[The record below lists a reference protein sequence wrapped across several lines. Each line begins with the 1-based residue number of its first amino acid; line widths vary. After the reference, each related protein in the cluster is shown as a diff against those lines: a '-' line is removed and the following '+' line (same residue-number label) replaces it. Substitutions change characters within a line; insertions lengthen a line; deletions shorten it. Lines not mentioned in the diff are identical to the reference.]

1 MKKDVQAKVDVLKE
15 LLEVAK
21 DEMRGRNKR
30 GMEDMMGQKMQKVA
44 VMAPDEEGLKE
55 GLEKA
60 EEIVESKMEGE
71 DEEGYEEEDGMESE
85 DGEELDDE
93 AKKELIKK
101 MMMKK

>member
-60 EEIVESKMEGE
+60 EEIVESKME
-71 DEEGYEEEDGMESE
+71 DEEGYEEEDDMESE

>member
-15 LLEVAK
+15 LLQIAK
-21 DEMRGRNKR
+21 EEMRGRNKQ

-71 DEEGYEEEDGMESE
+71 DEEGYEEDDDMEDAE
-85 DGEELDDE
+85 GEELDDE

-101 MMMKK
+101 MMKK

>member
-21 DEMRGRNKR
+21 DEMRGRNRK

-60 EEIVESKMEGE
+60 EEIVESKME
-71 DEEGYEEEDGMESE
+71 DEEGYEEEDGDMEGAE
-85 DGEELDDE
+85 GEELDDE